1 MYNRKPTLP
10 IDVKYSL
17 KTFDKEPFDPVLT
30 TAIFMSANIHQ
41 TSGENICWAQEK
53 RRRDY
58 NRRHQVSKII
68 KVCQKVRLKNER
80 RKGGKGG
87 KFSFKWFG
95 SFTVH
100 SISNK
105 NLCS

>member
-17 KTFDKEPFDPVLT
+17 RTFDKEPFDPVLT

-41 TSGENICWAQEK
+41 TSDENICWAQEK

-58 NRRHQVSKII
+58 NRRHQVPK
-68 KVCQKVRLKNER
+68 
-80 RKGGKGG
+80 
-87 KFSFKWFG
+87 
-95 SFTVH
+95 
-100 SISNK
+100 
-105 NLCS
+105 